1 MSRVITMSQFGRHG
15 RAGNQLFQYAFLSG
29 YAQRYGAELQ
39 LPPWIGNDLFGLE
52 NPLISSTLPAWTEQG
67 KGVNHSTPPVGDEL
81 IGKDFRG
88 YAQYH
93 TSYYA
98 PDKER
103 IRKLFQPVP
112 RVTQRLAP
120 SRQKLLHM
128 RGTNAIGIHLRRGD
142 YGQRIFP
149 IIPTSWYLAWLKDN
163 IHLYSSSVLFIASE
177 DPSLIDDFAEYSV
190 ETAETLGVHLDD
202 TVPALEGTLEYD
214 IKTEN
219 TRAIDWY
226 PDFYLLS
233 QCDVILGPSSSF
245 SFMAAMLGSCAVEY
259 WRASLKAERF
269 VAVNPWDA
277 YSQLREHVRDYP
289 HLEGISLKKNPYW

>member
-1 MSRVITMSQFGRHG
+1 MSRAITMSQFGRHG

-29 YAQRYGAELQ
+29 YAKRYGAELQ
-39 LPPWIGNDLFGLE
+39 IPPWAGNDLFGLRDFAVR
-52 NPLISSTLPAWTEQG
+52 STLPAWTEQG
-67 KGVNHSTPPVGDEL
+67 NGLKHPVPPAGDEL
-81 IGKDFRG
+81 VGKDFRG

-103 IRKLFQPVP
+103 IRKMFQPVP
-112 RVTQRLAP
+112 RVAKRLEPA
-120 SRQKLLHM
+120 RDNLLSG
-128 RGTNAIGIHLRRGD
+128 RSTVIGIHLRRGD

-149 IIPTSWYLAWLKDN
+149 IIPTTWYLAWLKDN
-163 IHLYSSSVLFIASE
+163 IHLYSSPVLFIASE
-177 DPSLIDDFAEYSV
+177 DPDLVDEFAEYNLV
-190 ETAETLGVHLDD
+190 TTEGLGIHLDD
-202 TVPALEGTLEYD
+202 TVPALDGTLEYD

-233 QCDVILGPSSSF
+233 QCHVILGPSSSF
-245 SFMAAMLGSCAVEY
+245 SFMAAMLAPRLLEY
-259 WRASLKAERF
+259 WRASLKAEKF
-269 VAVNPWDA
+269 VRTDPWDA